1 MHPHLPVPSLRSPA
15 RVPTCSEAPGAA
27 ALAPEAKRPRG
38 PERTGCRRT
47 TCASRAGAGGAGQ
60 VRLLQPQRKPVV
72 TRRVAGRQPSP
83 VPASRARGDTFWT
96 ARWTRSAKETVP
108 PPGRRRRRRR
118 GEPAG
123 SGEMGPLRES
133 KKEPRVQHQEK
144 EVSRSRI
151 PRLILR
157 PHLPQQQQNKVSP
170 ASESPFSEEESREFN
185 PSSSGRSARTI
196 SSNSFCSDDTGCPSS
211 QSVSPVKTPSDTGH
225 SPIGFC
231 PGSDEDFTRKKCRIG
246 TVGEGG
252 VQSARYKKE
261 SKGGVIKPGSE
272 ADFSSSSSTGSIS
285 APEVHMSTAGN
296 KRASFS
302 RNRGPHGRSNGASSH
317 KSGSSP
323 PSPREKDLVSILCR
337 NPLSPNNIHPSYAP
351 SSPSSS
357 NSGSYKGSDCSPV
370 MRRSGRYMSCG
381 ENHGVKPPNPEQYL
395 TPLQQKEVTVR
406 HLRTKLKESERRL
419 HERESEIV
427 ELKSQLTRM
436 REDWIEEECHR
447 VEAQLALKEARKEIK
462 QLKQVIETMRNNLAD
477 KDKGIQKYF
486 VDINIQNK
494 KLESLLQSMEM
505 AHNSSLR
512 DELCLDFSC
521 DSPEKSLPPSTAF
534 GKMADGLSLEE
545 QVTEEGAD
553 SELLLGDSM
562 AEGTDMLDEMVT
574 ATATES
580 GDLEFVHSTPGP
592 QALKALPLVSQEE
605 GSLVVEQAVQTDV
618 VPFSPAISELLQS
631 VLKLQDSCPTSS
643 ASPDESG
650 ADSMESFPESV
661 SALMIDLT
669 PRSPTSAILLSPVEI
684 PFSKAAVEAGTNRL
698 MRELDF
704 ATYTEERLDSIL
716 SLSQGGVARQYWSS
730 SFLVDLLAVAAPV
743 VPTVLWALSTQRGG
757 TDPVYNIGALLR
769 GCCVVALHSLR
780 RTAFHIKT

>member
-1 MHPHLPVPSLRSPA
+1 
-15 RVPTCSEAPGAA
+15 
-27 ALAPEAKRPRG
+27 
-38 PERTGCRRT
+38 
-47 TCASRAGAGGAGQ
+47 
-60 VRLLQPQRKPVV
+60 
-72 TRRVAGRQPSP
+72 
-83 VPASRARGDTFWT
+83 
-96 ARWTRSAKETVP
+96 
-108 PPGRRRRRRR
+108 
-118 GEPAG
+118 
-123 SGEMGPLRES
+123 MGPLREN
-133 KKEPRVQHQEK
+133 KKEHRVQHHEK
-144 EVSRSRI
+144 EISRSRI

-157 PHLPQQQQNKVSP
+157 PHLPQQQHKVSP

-211 QSVSPVKTPSDTGH
+211 QSVSPVKTPSDTGN

-231 PGSDEDFTRKKCRIG
+231 PGSDEDFTRKKCTIG
-246 TVGEGG
+246 MVVEGSI
-252 VQSARYKKE
+252 QSARYKKE
-261 SKGGVIKPGSE
+261 SKSGFVKPGSE

-285 APEVHMSTAGN
+285 APEVHMSTTGS
-296 KRASFS
+296 KRSSFS

-317 KSGSSP
+317 KSGNSP
-323 PSPREKDLVSILCR
+323 PSPREKDLLSMLCR
-337 NPLSPNNIHPSYAP
+337 NQLSPINIHPNYAP

-406 HLRTKLKESERRL
+406 HLKTKLKESERRL
-419 HERESEIV
+419 HERETEIV
-427 ELKSQLTRM
+427 ELKSQLARM

-462 QLKQVIETMRNNLAD
+462 QLKQVIETMRSSLAD

-505 AHNSSLR
+505 AHNGSLR
-512 DELCLDFSC
+512 DELCLDLPC
-521 DSPEKSLPPSTAF
+521 DSPEKSLPLNAPF
-534 GKMADGLSLEE
+534 GKMAGGLALEE

-553 SELLLGDSM
+553 SELLVGDSM
-562 AEGTDMLDEMVT
+562 GDGTDLLDEMVT
-574 ATATES
+574 TATTTES
-580 GDLEFVHSTPGP
+580 GDLELVHSTPGAQILEAAP
-592 QALKALPLVSQEE
+592 EGVGGGEVVAL
-605 GSLVVEQAVQTDV
+605 VEQAVQTDAV
-618 VPFSPAISELLQS
+618 LFSPAVSELIQNM
-631 VLKLQDSCPTSS
+631 LKFQDPCPSSS

-650 ADSMESFPESV
+650 ADSVESFPESI
-661 SALMIDLT
+661 SALVVDLT
-669 PRSPTSAILLSPVEI
+669 PRNPNSAILLSPVET
-684 PFSKAAVEAGTNRL
+684 PLGKEATDTRDNRL

-704 ATYTEERLDSIL
+704 SASAEERLESVVPL
-716 SLSQGGVARQYWSS
+716 PQGGVVRQYWSS

-743 VPTVLWALSTQRGG
+743 VPTVLWAFSTQRGG
-757 TDPVYNIGALLR
+757 IDPVYNIGALLR